1 MPTVSEYEVF
11 QEASAEVQENMTFYY
26 NSSASLRTWSANS
39 EEGSRAL
46 SPVFGDIF
54 GEGQSNCQVLFV
66 QDVVM
71 KYIKSV
77 YVTNY
82 ITFKLLVETYQH
94 KKEKQSKVENKKN

>member
-1 MPTVSEYEVF
+1 MPTVPVYEAF

-54 GEGQSNCQVLFV
+54 GEGQSNNI
-66 QDVVM
+66 M
-71 KYIKSV
+71 KSFLQIPIIIMLSHFFR
-77 YVTNY
+77 
-82 ITFKLLVETYQH
+82 ITFKLLFLKKIIEESLTKMEQTYW
-94 KKEKQSKVENKKN
+94 

>member
-1 MPTVSEYEVF
+1 MTVVLILIFIQLVVMPTVPEYEAF

-54 GEGQSNCQVLFV
+54 GEGQSNYEVF
-66 QDVVM
+66 
-71 KYIKSV
+71 S
-77 YVTNY
+77 TN
-82 ITFKLLVETYQH
+82 FCH
-94 KKEKQSKVENKKN
+94 KICYM